1 MLKHYLLTEKT
12 RIKLKH
18 PLGKLI
24 IGSPDETM
32 PIVQELI
39 RQNKPTKICVVG
51 DFLSQKA
58 IEYNLKIDL
67 WIFDG
72 KVMRQPVS
80 NYLLP
85 KITSVKTHNPPGTIT
100 AESMKVVKGITYDR
114 PQAIFVC
121 GEEDLLTLLVIQY
134 APLNTLVL
142 YGQPRVGVV
151 AIMVTDKMKFEVNN
165 ILNQM
170 SIVEDLESLK

>member
-1 MLKHYLLTEKT
+1 LKQYLLTEKT

-24 IGSPDETM
+24 IGSPEKTM
-32 PIVQELI
+32 PIIQELI
-39 RQNKPTKICVVG
+39 RQKTPTKICVIG
-51 DFLSQKA
+51 DFLSHQA
-58 IEYNLKIDL
+58 IKYKLKVDL

-72 KVMRQPVS
+72 KVMRRPVS

-85 KITSVKTHNPPGTIT
+85 KVNSVTVHNPPGTIT
-100 AESMKVVKGITYDR
+100 AESMNVIKNITYNR
-114 PQAIFVC
+114 PHAIFVH
-121 GEEDLLTLLVIQY
+121 GEEDLLALPVIKY

-142 YGQPRVGVV
+142 YGQPHVGVV
-151 AIMVTDKMKFEVNN
+151 AIMVNDKMKFEVNN

-170 SIVEDLESLK
+170 SIVKDLESLK

>member
-1 MLKHYLLTEKT
+1 MKHYLLTEKT

-18 PLGKLI
+18 PLGQLI
-24 IGSPDETM
+24 IGSPETTM

-39 RQNKPTKICVVG
+39 RRNKPKKICVVG

-58 IEYNLKIDL
+58 IEYKLKIDL

-72 KVMRQPVS
+72 KVMRRPVS
-80 NYLLP
+80 NSLLP
-85 KITSVKTHNPPGTIT
+85 KLNQVTIHNPPGTLT
-100 AESMKVVKGITYDR
+100 AESMKVIKGITYDR
-114 PQAIFVC
+114 PHAIFVC
-121 GEEDLLTLLVIQY
+121 GEEDLLALLVIKY

-142 YGQPRVGVV
+142 YGQPHVGVV
-151 AIMVTDKMKFEVNN
+151 AIMANDKMKSEVNN
-165 ILNQM
+165 ILNQL